1 MINSISCR
9 VPLRISLGGGG
20 TDVEPFVSKHG
31 STIVATTI
39 NLYVETR
46 LIPNTGEGVNIY
58 SIDTQ
63 TQIYIK
69 EGQHDSTL
77 LKSILTACLTKIPL
91 IKRTGFSIEVYSPVP
106 ARSGLSASSAI
117 ILSILGAIY
126 SHLNINFDTTTI
138 AIDAYEVERNLLRIP
153 GGCQDQH
160 VCAVGG
166 FNIFKF
172 SNYKE
177 VMHNEIILPRN
188 FPNNFENSTL
198 LVWSGIS
205 RNSDL
210 VIVDVERQNIKALM
224 MQKEL
229 VSDIIKYLTQ
239 ENYVGLGNT
248 LNEAWKLKR
257 EVTNLISN
265 PRIDSI
271 YTLGLENGALG
282 GKLLGAGGGGF
293 FFFVAEPSNILKL
306 KSIFK
311 SKGFLIYPFKIS
323 KSGIEVTND

>member
-1 MINSISCR
+1 MNNITCR
-9 VPLRISLGGGG
+9 VPLRISLAGGG
-20 TDVEPFVSKHG
+20 TDVEPFITMHG

-39 NLYVETR
+39 NLYVETK
-46 LIPNTGEGVNIY
+46 LIPNTGEGINIY

-91 IKRTGFSIEVYSPVP
+91 VKRTGFSLEVYSPVP
-106 ARSGLSASSAI
+106 ARSGLGASSAI

-126 SHLNINFDTTTI
+126 SHLNVSFNTTTI
-138 AIDAYEVERNLLRIP
+138 AIDAYEIERNLLMIP

-166 FNIFKF
+166 FNTFNF
-172 SNYKE
+172 SNYKKVIHHE
-177 VMHNEIILPRN
+177 MALPKD
-188 FPNNFENSTL
+188 FPNIFENSTL

-210 VIVDVERQNIKALM
+210 AIVDVERQNIPALM

-229 VSDIIKYLTQ
+229 VSDIIKCLT
-239 ENYVGLGNT
+239 EKNFVDLGNA
-248 LNEAWKLKR
+248 LNQAWKLKR

-271 YTLGLENGALG
+271 YKIGLENGALG

-293 FFFVAEPSNILKL
+293 FFFVAEPSNILNLKL
-306 KSIFK
+306 IFG
-311 SKGFLIYPFKIS
+311 SKGFLVYPFKIS
-323 KSGIEVTND
+323 KSGIEVINH